1 MAIAGRLS
9 KRKIAL
15 AIVIAAAFVWWL
27 FHPRP
32 SDEKLILDLV
42 AKAEQGIETKNT
54 SEIMDCVAKDYRDD
68 SGLSRLDIFRLA
80 MHWQRSSE
88 QVEIT
93 INEYDLD
100 VARPL
105 ATGRFQV
112 ELTFSQ
118 GGGVELPQRLNLEVD
133 FQQQRRGWRKVW
145 LVKSVN
151 GHGLG
156 RNFEGLL

>member
-1 MAIAGRLS
+1 MAIAGRLL
-9 KRKIAL
+9 KPRIIL
-15 AIVIAAAFVWWL
+15 AAIIVVGFLWWL

-32 SDEKLILDLV
+32 SDEKLIQELV
-42 AKAEQGIETKNT
+42 TKAEQAIETKNT
-54 SEIMDCVAKDYRDD
+54 NEIMDCVAKDYRDD

-80 MHWQRSSE
+80 MHWQRSSG

-93 INEYDLD
+93 INEYDLK

-112 ELTFSQ
+112 ELAFSQ

-133 FQQQRRGWRKVW
+133 FQRERKGWKKVW
-145 LVKSVN
+145 LVKSVQ
-151 GHGLG
+151 GHSLG